1 MQIIEYLAQQ
11 PTANSI
17 KVHSEGYHPWTP
29 FMRKSTKEYTACI
42 MDKWQHE
49 HYMNVIKNDG
59 TYVQATNSQT
69 EYYRLNVMMK
79 GDHTKWV
86 THFLIG
92 KAILIL
98 VRPVED
104 TSIVL
109 ERICILSRNK

>member
-1 MQIIEYLAQQ
+1 MQIIDYLKNQRMS
-11 PTANSI
+11 NSI
-17 KVHSEGYHPWTP
+17 SIHSQGYHPWTP
-29 FMRKSTKEYTACI
+29 FMRKSNKEYTACI

-49 HYMNVIKNDG
+49 HYMNAIKNDG
-59 TYVQATNSQT
+59 TYVPATNSQT
-69 EYYRLNVMMK
+69 EYYVSHVHMQ

-86 THFLIG
+86 THFLVG

-98 VRPVED
+98 IRPVED